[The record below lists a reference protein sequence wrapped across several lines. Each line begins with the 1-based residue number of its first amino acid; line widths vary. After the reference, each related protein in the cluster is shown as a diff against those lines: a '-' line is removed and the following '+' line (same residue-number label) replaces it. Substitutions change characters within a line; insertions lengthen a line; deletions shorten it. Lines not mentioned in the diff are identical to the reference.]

1 MFEKGNDIKATVVAY
16 NKEWS
21 TVYARL
27 DSSGPYPKPLTVKVP
42 IDEIGKL
49 FRCPIK
55 NVMSVKNIMGKVTNL
70 AEDTE
75 VIFKKARYIGSNAS
89 GSIWIYEADSIELI

>member
-1 MFEKGNDIKATVVAY
+1 MPNEKDMKATVIAY

-27 DSSGPYPKPLTVKVP
+27 DSIGPYPKPLIVKVP

-49 FRCPIK
+49 FRYPIK
-55 NVMSVKNIMGKVTNL
+55 NVKGEVTNL
-70 AEDTE
+70 AGDIE
-75 VIFKKARYIGSNAS
+75 VIFKKARYTGSNTS
-89 GSIWIYEADSIELI
+89 GSIWAYEADSIELI

>member
-1 MFEKGNDIKATVVAY
+1 MLNEKDMKATVIAY

-27 DSSGPYPKPLTVKVP
+27 DLSGPHPKPLVVKVP

-49 FRCPIK
+49 YRYPIK
-55 NVMSVKNIMGKVTNL
+55 NVTGEVTNL
-70 AEDTE
+70 AKDTE
-75 VIFKKARYIGSNAS
+75 VIFKKARYTGSNAS
-89 GSIWIYEADSIELI
+89 GTIWTYEADSIELI